1 MYKCSYRYITKEM
14 LHAVKQAHSEYA
26 AFLEN
31 EHKEALLQEEE
42 RKQREQA
49 NETARA
55 AEKAKNDL
63 LEQS

>member
-42 RKQREQA
+42 QREQA
-49 NETARA
+49 KETARA

>member
-1 MYKCSYRYITKEM
+1 M

-31 EHKEALLQEEE
+31 ERKEALLQEEE

-49 NETARA
+49 KETARA
-55 AEKAKNDL
+55 VEKAKIDL
-63 LEQS
+63 LQQVK